1 VWKDCF
7 FLSEGMLMDFVVVVV
22 VVAGVLGKQLLG

>member
-1 VWKDCF
+1 MWKDCF

-22 VVAGVLGKQLLG
+22 VAGVLGKQLLG

>member
-1 VWKDCF
+1 VEGLF